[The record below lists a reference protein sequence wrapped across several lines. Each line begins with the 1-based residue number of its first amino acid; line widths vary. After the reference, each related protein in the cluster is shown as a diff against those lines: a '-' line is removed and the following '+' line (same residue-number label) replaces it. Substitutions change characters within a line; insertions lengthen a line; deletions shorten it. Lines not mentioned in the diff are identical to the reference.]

1 MGRSE
6 QWEADG
12 FDGAASDNYTG
23 GYELNDHVHLDLAP
37 ALSHFFGDDPDSNP
51 YINVN
56 LSKFYDV
63 ANFIKNFK
71 NLTCPIILN
80 INIQGL
86 HSKFN
91 GLKDFIQELSAGGI
105 FILAITLQEIWQ
117 IVDPCFLQL
126 DNFAFISTARKN
138 SRGGGVGIYIRSGL
152 SAKINQTLSPF
163 LEGIFETISIDF
175 KFKTK
180 QYTISSIYR
189 PPNNTADSFN
199 LFFANLENF
208 LHNMSRLNQPYYIFT
223 DSNINLLKLAN
234 NIHAQQYLETLHS
247 NGFLQ
252 LVTKATRII
261 GPTYSL
267 IDHVC
272 CKNENSKLSAGVI
285 PHDLSDHFFTFLSLE
300 NESKPLSHTELS
312 YRDFSKNN
320 LDEFK
325 SALSNIGWESVL
337 SLANA
342 DLAFNEFW
350 ETFSSLFDI
359 YFPIKTKKLN
369 KNIHKIQN
377 FLTSGLL
384 KSRTTKIALHKLSI
398 SHPTDDNIAKYK
410 TYRNLYNTLLRKS
423 KILHYQDQL
432 STNVKNPKKM

>member
-1 MGRSE
+1 M
-6 QWEADG
+6 
-12 FDGAASDNYTG
+12 
-23 GYELNDHVHLDLAP
+23 
-37 ALSHFFGDDPDSNP
+37 
-51 YINVN
+51 
-56 LSKFYDV
+56 
-63 ANFIKNFK
+63 
-71 NLTCPIILN
+71 
-80 INIQGL
+80 
-86 HSKFN
+86 
-91 GLKDFIQELSAGGI
+91 
-105 FILAITLQEIWQ
+105 
-117 IVDPCFLQL
+117 
-126 DNFAFISTARKN
+126 
-138 SRGGGVGIYIRSGL
+138 
-152 SAKINQTLSPF
+152 
-163 LEGIFETISIDF
+163 
-175 KFKTK
+175 
-180 QYTISSIYR
+180 
-189 PPNNTADSFN
+189 
-199 LFFANLENF
+199 
-208 LHNMSRLNQPYYIFT
+208 
-223 DSNINLLKLAN
+223 
-234 NIHAQQYLETLHS
+234 
-247 NGFLQ
+247 
-252 LVTKATRII
+252 VTKATRII

-272 CKNENSKLSAGVI
+272 CKNENSKLLAGVI

-300 NESKPLSHTELS
+300 NESRPPSHTELS
-312 YRDFSKNN
+312 YRDFSKHN

-325 SALSNIGWESVL
+325 AALSNIGWESVL

-384 KSRTTKIALHKLSI
+384 KSRTTKITLHKLSI